1 MTFYGLVSSRAKEVN
16 VRVPHATSLPIFKD
30 QTIPPRMIKAYI
42 GFEYIVDIGRRKR
55 VYE

>member
-42 GFEYIVDIGRRKR
+42 GFEYIVDIGRRNR